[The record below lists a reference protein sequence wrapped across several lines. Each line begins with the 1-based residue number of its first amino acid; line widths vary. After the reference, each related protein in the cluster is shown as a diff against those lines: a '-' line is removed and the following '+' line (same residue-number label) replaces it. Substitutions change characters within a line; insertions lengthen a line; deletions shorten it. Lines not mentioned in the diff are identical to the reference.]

1 MLPNARGSD
10 EKIPLFVT
18 NQSVEEIATLSQ
30 TTHQPGSDAIVE
42 EAKAA
47 GDTLYRQQ
55 KWQEARDAYSQGVH
69 LHANDL
75 NLRKLLLLN
84 LAATNLQLGD
94 ILKPL
99 KIQSLYVGTGNWE
112 DVLRNTATVL
122 LADPKSAKALYRAAR
137 ALNELKRSEE
147 AYDCCTRLVLI
158 YNHNIS
164 YQAIV
169 FTDQ

>member
-55 KWQEARDAYSQGVH
+55 NG
-69 LHANDL
+69 
-75 NLRKLLLLN
+75 RKHE
-84 LAATNLQLGD
+84 TR
-94 ILKPL
+94 
-99 KIQSLYVGTGNWE
+99 NWE

-147 AYDCCTRLVLI
+147 AYDCCTRALKLEP
-158 YNHNIS
+158 HNT
-164 YQAIV
+164 V
-169 FTDQ
+169 ETFGLG